1 MLASRLVVILFAT
14 SSAVIAHGCDG
25 GSGTSDVY
33 GAESETAAGS
43 DTPQPLGPAGL
54 ATVAFARFD
63 GGDHSFDE
71 GARVLD
77 DLEGDGFYLA
87 GAVRQRRD
95 LRSDIWIARLDRAGV
110 PVWHYLRAAPP
121 GAFGRLVDVASAS
134 AGVVFSYEV
143 YGDLGLGASRVL
155 VALAGDGQTR
165 WERPC
170 GGQGASNT
178 CLTGLA
184 VDDAGRLL
192 VGADRAVLRH
202 SAGGDFE
209 ERIDVDLGA
218 PTDELAVRADGSLL
232 FIGRSGYERTL
243 VLDAATHSGA
253 PLWRRKF
260 DPPGRTPLQVGLAVA
275 PDGRIAFGGRGYV
288 NGGGYQGFG
297 WVTSADGI
305 SLFELSG
312 DNLGIGGLAFDAAGD
327 LYVGSTEDS
336 SERGVTVTRRTRLG
350 LDGSVR
356 WSAVRPVLPYD
367 PAGPRERT
375 TGAVEI
381 DGRVVFVGE
390 GPSSQRRDL
399 DVFVEVLDETETA
412 AALEPSPP
420 TERVI
425 PPDVITAMCA
435 GSDTEPSFDA
445 CGLSVRV
452 RTLPPGAGF
461 EVTPGPPAEQSPEA
475 ISLVDGELFFR
486 SGSDEPPSRHWQP
499 VGALGVASWGDT
511 VVIVSSETVAV
522 LDASAPEAPAVRCFP
537 APQDEAFSGP
547 VAVGARWIAAAAGAP
562 NGAGSLLWYF
572 DKDAES
578 PVPIAIPTARTKT
591 APVIDGDRLFMS
603 NDVRSRLFE
612 LAAGEPSLVASVERG
627 VSFPVG
633 EIIVAGGF
641 AIDRAGRIAW
651 DLEDRLAVYQVTPR
665 DCGYDVV
672 SETDVAAYSVVH
684 GRPGRV
690 ALGADLGC
698 LAPAGGGR
706 VAAEPNGVR
715 AAVFGG
721 GRLAVVEGSAVV
733 ASLST
738 DATSVGWLGGKV
750 VLEWSARGCDL
761 ACQPTRW
768 EVRSPELSAAETVL
782 SPGYVVAESDDDVR
796 RWLVTYPDGQFPSD
810 DGGGSGPIGLAY
822 FDPATGGV
830 VGVNSPSAD
839 LFGVAAAPG
848 RLYAMAHSGRIWRLD
863 PSGSVLAEADMGGA
877 PFDSNALAVPGL
889 GLFVRDYAGRI
900 RWFDESLASVRT
912 TTGCFPSTLAA
923 AGQQRLYSVEPLGGS
938 SSGPAGG
945 VVQAL
950 EAVPTSATTFELE
963 PRATWSADGQPVGL
977 ASHTGGLWVF
987 GRDLV
992 HLVPTP

>member
-1 MLASRLVVILFAT
+1 M
-14 SSAVIAHGCDG
+14 
-25 GSGTSDVY
+25 
-33 GAESETAAGS
+33 
-43 DTPQPLGPAGL
+43 PQPQGPAGL
-54 ATVAFARFD
+54 ATVVFARFD

-77 DLEGDGFYLA
+77 DLEGDGFYLV
-87 GAVRQRRD
+87 GTVRQRRD
-95 LRSDIWIARLDRAGV
+95 RRSDTWIARLDRDGV
-110 PVWHYLRAAPP
+110 PVWHYLRAPPP
-121 GAFGRLVDVASAS
+121 GSLGRHVDVASTS

-143 YGDLGLGASRVL
+143 YGDLGPGASRVL
-155 VALAGDGQTR
+155 VALAGDGQMR

-178 CLTGLA
+178 CLSGLA
-184 VDDAGRLL
+184 VDDVGRLL

-209 ERIDVDLGA
+209 ERMDVDLGA

-232 FIGRSGYERTL
+232 FIGRSGYGRTL
-243 VLDAATHSGA
+243 VLDAATPSGD

-288 NGGGYQGFG
+288 SGGSYQGFG
-297 WVTSADGI
+297 WVTSADGT

-350 LDGSVR
+350 PDGSVR

-367 PAGPRERT
+367 PAGPREQT

-399 DVFVEVLDETETA
+399 DVFVEVLHETETA
-412 AALEPSPP
+412 AALEPPPP

-445 CGLSVRV
+445 CGVSVRV
-452 RTLPPGAGF
+452 KTLPPSGGF
-461 EVTPGPPAEQSPEA
+461 EVTPGPPGEESPGA
-475 ISLVDGELFFR
+475 VSMVDGELFFR

-511 VVIVSSETVAV
+511 VVIVSSESVAV
-522 LDASAPEAPAVRCFP
+522 VDASAPEAPAVRCFP
-537 APQDEAFSGP
+537 APAGEPFSGP
-547 VAVGARWIAAAAGAP
+547 VAVNERWIVVAAGSVD
-562 NGAGSLLWYF
+562 GAGSLLWYF
-572 DKDAES
+572 DRGAEGLA
-578 PVPIAIPTARTKT
+578 PIAIPTARTLT
-591 APVIDGDRLFMS
+591 APVIDGDRLFMG
-603 NDVRSRLFE
+603 NYARVRLFTLDADGPK
-612 LAAGEPSLVASVERG
+612 LAALMERG
-627 VSFPVG
+627 VAYPPG
-633 EIIVAGGF
+633 EILIAGGF
-641 AIDRAGRIAW
+641 AIDRAGLIGW
-651 DLEDRLAVYQVTPR
+651 DLEAGLGVYVATPR
-665 DCGYDVV
+665 DCGIDMVV
-672 SETDVAAYSVVH
+672 AGGDTGFSVI
-684 GRPGRV
+684 PGRADRL

-698 LAPAGGGR
+698 LAPAGGGG

-715 AAVFGG
+715 AAVLGA

-750 VLEWSARGCDL
+750 VLEWSAR
-761 ACQPTRW
+761 ACGLSCKPTRW
-768 EVRSPELSAAETVL
+768 EVRSPELGAPETVL

-830 VGVNSPSAD
+830 IGIDSPSAD

-912 TTGCFPSTLAA
+912 TIGCFPATLAA

-938 SSGPAGG
+938 SSGPAGA

-977 ASHTGGLWVF
+977 ASHAGGLWVF